1 MKQPEHQEN
10 NPERPPALAEAHGSA
25 SGMELRRWCFDKAM
39 ALKDD
44 LDIVADLIYKAAEI
58 ETYITE
64 GKNPRGDFYSCVDTA
79 MSEVDHASIPEV
91 SESSKRKTLVV
102 VRKWLKEYDALD

>member
-1 MKQPEHQEN
+1 MNKPVIEADN
-10 NPERPPALAEAHGSA
+10 GERQRALSPATCSA
-25 SGMELRRWCFDKAM
+25 SDVELRKWAFEKAM
-39 ALKDD
+39 ALKSD

-58 ETYITE
+58 EAYIKE

-91 SESSKRKTLVV
+91 SEASKRKTMVI